1 MSIKLLRAGRA
12 DGATQAAQ
20 KTRDMEDVL
29 ICCISKY
36 FLPTAAL

>member
-1 MSIKLLRAGRA
+1 MSIKLLRAEQA